1 VSGTI
6 SSLPTSN
13 KYSPLKIYNNEGVDV
28 LVGLGLLQ
36 KRVIFRV
43 NSMDETKRTNTVGL
57 RELGKAH
64 GDLS

>member
-1 VSGTI
+1 VSETI